1 MNYKLLALVLLVLL
15 LTLYA
20 LTITSKRIRTGR
32 MVVIV
37 IMTALSVVG
46 RFIPFFK
53 PIAALSIITGMYV
66 SAGSG
71 MMVGMLSVLIS
82 NFYFGQG
89 PWTPF
94 QMLAFGLI
102 GFLSGVLSKY
112 LINNK
117 PFLIIYSL
125 FCGVAYSL
133 IVDVWTVLWLGG
145 GNLLEKY
152 LATAVAAIP
161 FTLVY
166 AVSNV
171 VYVLILNKPFGEKLL
186 RMKIKYGI

>member
-66 SAGSG
+66 NAGSG

-117 PFLIIYSL
+117 TFLIIYSL
-125 FCGVAYSL
+125 FCGVIYSL
-133 IVDVWTVLWLGG
+133 ILDVWTVLWLGG

-152 LATAVAAIP
+152 LATAVTAIP

-166 AVSNV
+166 AISNV
-171 VYVLILNKPFGEKLL
+171 IYILILNKPFGEKLL
-186 RMKIKYGI
+186 RMKVKYGI

>member
-1 MNYKLLALVLLVLL
+1 VNYKLLALVLLVLL

>member
-32 MVVIV
+32 MIVIV
-37 IMTALSVVG
+37 IMTALSVIG

-66 SAGSG
+66 NAGSG

-117 PFLIIYSL
+117 TFLISYSL
-125 FCGVAYSL
+125 LCGVAYSL
-133 IVDVWTVLWLGG
+133 ILDVWTVLWLGG

-152 LATAVAAIP
+152 LATAVTAIP

-166 AVSNV
+166 AISNV
-171 VYVLILNKPFGEKLL
+171 IYILILNKPFGEK
-186 RMKIKYGI
+186 

>member
-32 MVVIV
+32 MIVIV
-37 IMTALSVVG
+37 IMTALSVIG

-66 SAGSG
+66 NAGSG

-117 PFLIIYSL
+117 TFLISYSL
-125 FCGVAYSL
+125 LCGVAYSL
-133 IVDVWTVLWLGG
+133 ILDVWTVLWLGG

-152 LATAVAAIP
+152 LATAVTAIP

-166 AVSNV
+166 AISNV
-171 VYVLILNKPFGEKLL
+171 IYILILNKPFGEKLL
-186 RMKIKYGI
+186 RMKVKYGI